1 MTLSSRYHAVRV
13 LLSATLLT
21 SAAAHAEG
29 LTFSGPMSYPFVT
42 TSAYSVRVDALD
54 GGYDEMIFSKTDSNL
69 PYQGD
74 AAFRISKLSY
84 VTSTL
89 AAYIDVYGVN
99 AGESFADS
107 SLAMGAAAPGSLLN
121 GNILERLDRTATRP
135 TYFYLGVRTYLDP
148 AISGG
153 RSRSALGWLYLENT
167 QANGLRLVDSFLA
180 YNASS
185 IVIGQVPEASAWS
198 LASLGVLTV
207 LGAALTRNATRG
219 TRLTPR

>member
-1 MTLSSRYHAVRV
+1 MRSFQLSRSNRA
-13 LLSATLLT
+13 LLGAALLT

-29 LTFSGPMSYPFVT
+29 LIFSGPVSYPNMAT
-42 TSAYSVRVDALD
+42 PAYLVRVDALD
-54 GGYDEMIFSKTDSNL
+54 GGYDELLFSKTDSSL
-69 PYQGD
+69 PYPGD
-74 AAFRISKLSY
+74 AAFRTSTLSY

-89 AAYIDVYGVN
+89 AAYIDVYSVT
-99 AGESFADS
+99 AGQTFADS
-107 SLAMGAAAPGSLLN
+107 SLAMGAAGPGSLLN
-121 GNILERLDRTATRP
+121 GNILERLDRTATKP

-148 AISGG
+148 VFSGG

-167 QANGLRLVDSFLA
+167 QANGLRLVDSSLA

-207 LGAALTRNATRG
+207 LGAALSRRTSPASARS
-219 TRLTPR
+219 PS